1 MLSTFSC
8 QHGASAAAASSELI
22 VDIRTARE
30 GLTEEMFGF
39 ADIFRWLKISL
50 GVTFRNTF
58 KEIYIIVH
66 FCAQKEYFSRLMLQ
80 KLQAMPVLS
89 T

>member
-1 MLSTFSC
+1 MLNTFSS
-8 QHGASAAAASSELI
+8 QRGASAAAPSSEVI
-22 VDIRTARE
+22 GGIRTARE
-30 GLTEEMFGF
+30 GLTEEIFSF

-50 GVTFRNTF
+50 SVTFRNTF

-66 FCAQKEYFSRLMLQ
+66 SCVQKEYFSRLMLQ